1 MSDSNKQFGKKT
13 TQAQVSKGATVTP
26 IGPVSEPKPETVE
39 AATPAIVDNALLA
52 AVVVSDEGEP
62 AAVVTTGD
70 VAEPVSE
77 NPTLVA
83 SVSESALMSETA
95 APELL
100 GSDIVSAACA
110 QAIEDIRNS
119 GDLVCYNALVDIL
132 EYIRNMTPGKVMT
145 DVTGAQNQAKFFNA
159 FIVAA
164 NTEVL
169 NFQVFMSVVLRLVH
183 EHSDGA
189 FSARS
194 AFRFMG
200 SLTLSQA
207 NQTAFRSVMNLLT
220 LTADPKGRAQALK
233 QVDMPKTLNF
243 GFNDTGRNK
252 MLTFFNV

>member
-13 TQAQVSKGATVTP
+13 TQAQVSKGATAAP
-26 IGPVSEPKPETVE
+26 IEPVSKPKSETAE
-39 AATPAIVDNALLA
+39 AATSATPDNAIMS
-52 AVVVSDEGEP
+52 VVVVAPEGEP
-62 AAVVTTGD
+62 AATVTAGD
-70 VAEPVSE
+70 VIEPVSE
-77 NPTLVA
+77 NTTPVA
-83 SVSESALMSETA
+83 PATEA
-95 APELL
+95 AQECTSPEYL

-110 QAIEDIRNS
+110 QAIEDIRIS
-119 GDLVCYNALVDIL
+119 GDAVCHNALVDIL
-132 EYIRNMTPGKVMT
+132 EYIRTMAPGKIMT

-169 NFQVFMSVVLRLVH
+169 NFQAFMSVVLRLVH

-243 GFNDTGRNK
+243 GFNDAGRNK